1 MNDLKGHFFH
11 SYNKDDLVEW
21 QGKVISSPEP
31 GIYLVQLYEWIV
43 GAESCRK
50 LVNIQDMIQW
60 KFYETAEEMTN
71 SYDYIERFREKAK
84 EDA

>member
-11 SYNKDDLVEW
+11 SYNKDGLVEW
-21 QGKVISSPEP
+21 QGKVVSNPEP

-50 LVNIQDMIQW
+50 RVNIQDMIQW
-60 KFYETAEEMTN
+60 KFYETAKEMTN
-71 SYDYIERFREKAK
+71 SYDYIERFQEKAK
-84 EDA
+84 EAA